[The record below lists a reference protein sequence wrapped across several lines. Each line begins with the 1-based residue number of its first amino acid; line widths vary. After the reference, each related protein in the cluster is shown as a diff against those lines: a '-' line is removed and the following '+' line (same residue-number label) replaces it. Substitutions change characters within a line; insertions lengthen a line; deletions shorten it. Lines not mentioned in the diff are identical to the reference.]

1 LIEFMSEVTPKG
13 DYGAD
18 PRYFDPEHLATG
30 AFERTWH
37 HRTWWPREELFESGA
52 GEEDGS
58 IQPVGSLARG
68 AVWVAA
74 RSDTTE
80 DLEPAAIFG
89 SAAATEST
97 SGGAEGPEF

>member
-1 LIEFMSEVTPKG
+1 MSEVTPQG

-30 AFERTWH
+30 AFERAWH
-37 HRTWWPREELFESGA
+37 HRTWWPREDLFEGGA
-52 GEEDGS
+52 GDGDGS
-58 IQPVGSLARG
+58 IEPVGSLARG

-89 SAAATEST
+89 HDSGPPAPEDQETGTE
-97 SGGAEGPEF
+97 F